1 MGLRSSKIKPA
12 ETFNLLDELTKLVQ
26 QQTTFY
32 NEAFEYGCFNTI
44 KFAQQQQIEKSFK
57 TLQEKCSKM
66 VHMDA
71 KKEYMR
77 QCNRMLNK
85 FMQNQIKFKRKLHS
99 SMIQK
104 DIIIHDSLIFDHQF
118 RDFFTLLPNEHDE
131 FALKDKHLRDNEAMI
146 KQLTGE
152 SMDSIP
158 ERIKCPKC
166 KATFV
171 RTHAKS
177 INAEENA

>member
-1 MGLRSSKIKPA
+1 MGLRSSKIKP
-12 ETFNLLDELTKLVQ
+12 ESEIFNLLDELTKLVQ
-26 QQTTFY
+26 KQSTFN
-32 NEAFEYGCFNTI
+32 NEVFEYGCFNTI

-57 TLQEKCSKM
+57 TLQKCSKTD
-66 VHMDA
+66 MDA
-71 KKEYMR
+71 KYMR
-77 QCNRMLNK
+77 QCNRMQII
-85 FMQNQIKFKRKLHS
+85 FMQNLMEFKRKLHS

-118 RDFFTLLPNEHDE
+118 RDFFTLLPNEHDT
-131 FALKDKHLRDNEAMI
+131 FALKDKHRRDDEVMI
-146 KQLTGE
+146 KHLTGE

-171 RTHAKS
+171 RTDAKS
-177 INAEENA
+177 IDSLI